1 MEGPTVTQEKREE
14 SMKSAFPTDAYL
26 LETHSK
32 ILTGAYVKLA
42 MCKITKPEGLCPHY
56 QKLRVRVTRIRGNRR
71 GQPDRSAMEGPR
83 PGGTAF
89 VITVSPTPGKYARGA
104 AARGRGVE
112 AAHERRAERGA
123 GAGGAT
129 WKLFVEAMPLLTK
142 CAICT

>member
-1 MEGPTVTQEKREE
+1 MSP
-14 SMKSAFPTDAYL
+14 P
-26 LETHSK
+26 
-32 ILTGAYVKLA
+32 
-42 MCKITKPEGLCPHY
+42 PNPHY

-123 GAGGAT
+123 GGAT
-129 WKLFVEAMPLLTK
+129 WKLFVEAMPLFAK
-142 CAICT
+142 RAICT